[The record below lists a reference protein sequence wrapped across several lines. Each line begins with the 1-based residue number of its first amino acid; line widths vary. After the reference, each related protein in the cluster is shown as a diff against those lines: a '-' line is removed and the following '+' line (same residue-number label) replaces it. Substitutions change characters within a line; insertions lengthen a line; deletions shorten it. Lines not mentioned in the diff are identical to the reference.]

1 MADRKKN
8 RKWLIPVFAVV
19 AALLI
24 IWIAWGN
31 SALELNTYTVTSDRV
46 PLAFSG
52 LRIAQVSDLHN
63 GQMGKN
69 NENLLSMLRDA
80 QPDMIAITGDLIDS
94 RRTNMEVALD
104 FAREAVK
111 IAPCYYVTGNHE
123 GRVADYHKL
132 RNGLTALG
140 VTVLESTRVELVRNE
155 EKLVILGINDPMF
168 HRDDLHH
175 DGQAARKIK
184 LKELVSAGDAYTVLL
199 SHRPELLDIY
209 AYAGADLVLTGHAHG
224 GQFRLPLIG
233 GLFAPNQGFFP
244 EYDAG
249 MYVRNSTTM
258 IVSRGIGNS
267 IFPFRINNRPEVV
280 LIELNATP

>member
-80 QPDMIAITGDLIDS
+80 QPDMIAITGVPIW
-94 RRTNMEVALD
+94 
-104 FAREAVK
+104 
-111 IAPCYYVTGNHE
+111 
-123 GRVADYHKL
+123 
-132 RNGLTALG
+132 
-140 VTVLESTRVELVRNE
+140 
-155 EKLVILGINDPMF
+155 
-168 HRDDLHH
+168 
-175 DGQAARKIK
+175 
-184 LKELVSAGDAYTVLL
+184 
-199 SHRPELLDIY
+199 
-209 AYAGADLVLTGHAHG
+209 
-224 GQFRLPLIG
+224 RLPWILPG
-233 GLFAPNQGFFP
+233 
-244 EYDAG
+244 
-249 MYVRNSTTM
+249 R
-258 IVSRGIGNS
+258 R
-267 IFPFRINNRPEVV
+267 
-280 LIELNATP
+280 